1 MKVSRRRYQT
11 VLRMLNQAVADTKL
25 PWPQRFRACELIHAI
40 QTGTLL
46 PGWTSPR
53 RDRKTVKELLE
64 ERALEKRLKDELR
77 DAGSQSPS
85 EAQDEQEEPSLDE
98 LTTNNPEFAKAL
110 AHYYAVKT
118 EGQK

>member
-11 VLRMLNQAVADTKL
+11 VLRMLNQAVADPKL
-25 PWPQRFRACELIHAI
+25 SWAQRFRACELVHAI

-64 ERALEKRLKDELR
+64 ERELEKRVKNEVN
-77 DAGSQSPS
+77 PS
-85 EAQDEQEEPSLDE
+85 EEQGAQSEDEEPSLDD
-98 LTTNNPEFAKAL
+98 LATNNPEFAKAL
-110 AHYYAVKT
+110 AHYYAVTK
-118 EGQK
+118 EG